1 MIKRGFPPDA
11 LPVAELGPGDSPLF
25 RAEAGSD
32 ADALV
37 VDAPRLGR
45 VRADGF
51 GVDDFLFPWDERD
64 VLVCT
69 VALECK
75 AADDL

>member
-1 MIKRGFPPDA
+1 MLKRGFPPDV
-11 LPVAELGPGDSPLF
+11 LPVAELGPGDSPLP
-25 RAEAGSD
+25 RAEVEAGS
-32 ADALV
+32 DALV

-45 VRADGF
+45 VLADWV
-51 GVDDFLFPWDERD
+51 GVEDFLVPWDERD